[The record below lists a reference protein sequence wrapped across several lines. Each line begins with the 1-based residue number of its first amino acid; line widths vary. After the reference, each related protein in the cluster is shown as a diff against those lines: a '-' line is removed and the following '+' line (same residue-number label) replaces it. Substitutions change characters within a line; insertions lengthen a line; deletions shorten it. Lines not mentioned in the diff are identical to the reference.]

1 MIRLLSTVYVIVKR
15 KFKESNPDR
24 KSTPL
29 RVCGNSSLLMKYG
42 VHPKNQSIII
52 KNY

>member
-1 MIRLLSTVYVIVKR
+1 MIRLLSTIYVIVER
-15 KFKESNPDR
+15 KLKESNPDR

-29 RVCGNSSLLMKYG
+29 RVCESGSIMMKYG
-42 VHPKNQSIII
+42 VYPKNQSIII